1 MFYACVYD
9 DYNFDILISNGFNYF
24 RCPVIKFCSI
34 LVTVVPT
41 VGSRKYNNRYNT
53 VVILLLHFSA
63 LIYLFAGVD
72 AS

>member
-9 DYNFDILISNGFNYF
+9 DYNFDILIYNGFNYF
-24 RCPVIKFCSI
+24 RCPVICSI

-41 VGSRKYNNRYNT
+41 VGPRKYNNRYNT
-53 VVILLLHFSA
+53 VVVLLLHFSA